1 VSFGDPTVD
10 AFGRW
15 RAAVGYRYVQADA
28 VLDAW
33 TDADF
38 HGGGT
43 NADGYYFW
51 GSMGLT
57 HNTWVRL
64 RYLSANEIVGP
75 RYGLDI
81 WQLDFNARF

>member
-1 VSFGDPTVD
+1 
-10 AFGRW
+10 
-15 RAAVGYRYVQADA
+15 VQADA

-43 NADGYYFW
+43 NASGYYFW
-51 GSMGLT
+51 ATYGIT
-57 HNTWVRL
+57 RNAWVRL
-64 RYLSANEIVGP
+64 RYLSANEITGP

-81 WQLDFNARF
+81 WQLDLNARF

>member
-1 VSFGDPTVD
+1 
-10 AFGRW
+10 
-15 RAAVGYRYVQADA
+15 VQADA

-51 GSMGLT
+51 GSLGLT
-57 HNTWVRL
+57 HDVWVRL
-64 RYLSANEIVGP
+64 RYMSADQITGP
-75 RYGLDI
+75 SYGLDT
-81 WQLDFNARF
+81 WQLDFNAKF